1 MNVSRLL
8 MVAAFAAIS
17 GQLAC
22 NDSTSVPPVAKV
34 SVQVVDPNGG
44 GVSLVAVD
52 LYKVVGAD
60 ATLWRGAYTGSTGI
74 AVFGE
79 SDGGIAEG
87 DYLVHVSFVTN
98 FHLADGEANDKP
110 ITVRGGD
117 ELVVTFHAVS
127 TVPHL

>member
-8 MVAAFAAIS
+8 VVAAFAVIS
-17 GQLAC
+17 APLAC
-22 NDSTSVPPVAKV
+22 SDSTSASPVGTV

-52 LYKVVGAD
+52 LYKVVG
-60 ATLWRGAYTGSTGI
+60 TETSLWRAAYTGSNGI
-74 AVFGE
+74 ALLGGT
-79 SDGGIAEG
+79 DGGIVEG
-87 DYLVHVSFVTN
+87 SYLVHVSFVTN
-98 FHLADGEANDKP
+98 FHLADGETNDKP
-110 ITVRGGD
+110 VTVHGGD